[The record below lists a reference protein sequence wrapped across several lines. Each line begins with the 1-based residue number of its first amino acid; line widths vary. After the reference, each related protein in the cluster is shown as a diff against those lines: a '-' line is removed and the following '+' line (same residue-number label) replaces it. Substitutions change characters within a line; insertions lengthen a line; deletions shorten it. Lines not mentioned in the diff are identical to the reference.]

1 MYTEELHLS
10 NVSEA
15 ICTGNWTTNALNEL
29 NLTIK
34 YVEQGLAILK
44 RYSPEE
50 QRGLLAGGRLLV
62 AAAIISR
69 GGNESIHAP
78 GRRAESLEERA
89 KTIIPSLTEWAK
101 TIGVW
106 KEYSQENNLY
116 LTCGGEAEVYD
127 AGNGV
132 VEKIIGLDYF
142 IDPQLALDRIVIHNY
157 LFPETNLH
165 VIGFGTNSHGEFGII
180 VHQNII
186 RGSFTPQ
193 EEIDEFIDK
202 LGLYKCS
209 EGAHTFANNNLYLSD
224 LHEENVL
231 NVNHCRYYTI
241 DGDFRLN
248 IPEAR
253 IGGSRIIDDRII
265 KGNDISKR
273 CNRGI

>member
-15 ICTGNWTTNALNEL
+15 IGTGNWTTNALNEL

-69 GGNESIHAP
+69 GSDKSIHAP
-78 GRRAESLEERA
+78 GRRTESLEERS

-106 KEYSQENNLY
+106 KEYSQKNSLY

-142 IDPQLALDRIVIHNY
+142 IDPQLAIDRIVIHNY
-157 LFPETNLH
+157 LFPETNLR

-180 VHQNII
+180 AHQNII
-186 RGSFTPQ
+186 RGNFTAQ
-193 EEIDEFIDK
+193 EEIDEFMNK

-209 EGAHTFANNNLYLSD
+209 DSAHTFANKNLYLSD

-265 KGNDISKR
+265 KSHQ
-273 CNRGI
+273 

>member
-50 QRGLLAGGRLLV
+50 QRGLFTGGRLLV

-69 GGNESIHAP
+69 GSDESIHAS
-78 GRRAESLEERA
+78 GRRTESLEERA

-142 IDPQLALDRIVIHNY
+142 IDPQLAIDRIVIHNY
-157 LFPETNLH
+157 LFPETNLR
-165 VIGFGTNSHGEFGII
+165 VSGFGTNSHGEFGII
-180 VHQNII
+180 VHQSII

-193 EEIDEFIDK
+193 DEIDEFMGK

-209 EGAHTFANNNLYLSD
+209 DGAHTFSNHNLYLSD

-265 KGNDISKR
+265 KKPSVSS
-273 CNRGI
+273 

>member
-1 MYTEELHLS
+1 MYTEELYLP
-10 NVSEA
+10 NVSDA
-15 ICTGNWTTNALNEL
+15 ICIGNWSINALNEL
-29 NLTIK
+29 NQTIE

-50 QRGLLAGGRLLV
+50 QRGLFTGGRLLV

-69 GGNESIHAP
+69 GSDESIHAS
-78 GRRAESLEERA
+78 GRRTESLEERA

-142 IDPQLALDRIVIHNY
+142 IDTQLAIDRIVIHNY
-157 LFPETNLH
+157 LFPETNLR
-165 VIGFGTNSHGEFGII
+165 VSGFGTNSHGEFGII
-180 VHQNII
+180 VHQSII

-193 EEIDEFIDK
+193 DEIDEFMGK

-209 EGAHTFANNNLYLSD
+209 DGAHTFSNHNLYLSD

-265 KGNDISKR
+265 KKPSVSS
-273 CNRGI
+273 

>member
-62 AAAIISR
+62 GAAIITR
-69 GGNESIHAP
+69 GSDASIHAS
-78 GRRAESLEERA
+78 GRRAGSLEERA
-89 KTIIPSLTEWAK
+89 QTIIPSLTAWAK
-101 TIGVW
+101 IIGVW
-106 KEYSQENNLY
+106 KEYSKTDTTY

-127 AGNGV
+127 ACNGK

-142 IDPQLALDRIVIHNY
+142 IDPQLAIDRIVIHNY
-157 LFPETNLH
+157 LFPETNLY
-165 VIGFGTNSHGEFGII
+165 VTGFGINSYGDFGIA
-180 VHQNII
+180 VQQNIV
-186 RGSFTPQ
+186 RGQFTPQ
-193 EEIDEFIDK
+193 EEIDFFMHK
-202 LGLYKCS
+202 LGLSKCS
-209 EGAHTFANNNLYLSD
+209 DGAHTFSNNDLYLSD

-231 NVNHCRYYTI
+231 NVDHTRYYAI

-253 IGGSRIIDDRII
+253 IGGYRFIDDRII
-265 KGNDISKR
+265 KSHQ
-273 CNRGI
+273 